1 MVEVPRG
8 SIEWPLE
15 NEQRWVSVHFINAP
29 THRLLVHAQIGFVF
43 EEHGQAPPELVAM
56 EAKMMDAGGFCGC
69 HVLALWWQSVLVWKR
84 GIVRRQS
91 DPENP
96 LREVV
101 ATFKVDGAQEEVACT
116 IEGDALSIQ
125 FFCQL
130 VKVVCPGAQF
140 GQVPFNKPLR
150 DRP

>member
-1 MVEVPRG
+1 
-8 SIEWPLE
+8 
-15 NEQRWVSVHFINAP
+15 
-29 THRLLVHAQIGFVF
+29 
-43 EEHGQAPPELVAM
+43 
-56 EAKMMDAGGFCGC
+56 
-69 HVLALWWQSVLVWKR
+69 LVWKR

-91 DPENP
+91 DQENP